1 MTANY
6 KTSATIMS
14 LKSVKTTRRLVLV
27 SQVSHQ

>member
-14 LKSVKTTRRLVLV
+14 SKSAKTTRRLVLV
-27 SQVSHQ
+27 S